1 MSDIPPEIVSLPTS
15 GAAGGVIAWLLVKLT
30 SSAEKDLKRIE
41 NELNA
46 TKEEVAKMQAHMSA
60 LEVKVARGE
69 ERYEAIKANLDHQRK
84 LLERIEL
91 KLDDLSH
98 ATKKMSDSRG

>member
-1 MSDIPPEIVSLPTS
+1 MSELPTELVSLPTS
-15 GAAGGVIAWLLVKLT
+15 GAAGGVIAWLLLKLT
-30 SSAEKDLKRIE
+30 SSVEKDVKRIE
-41 NELNA
+41 TELAA
-46 TKEEVAKMQAHMSA
+46 TKEEVAKMQAHVSA

-69 ERYEAIKANLDHQRK
+69 EKYEAIKANLDHQRK